1 MVATPFASV
10 YFDCDSTLTSIE
22 GVDELLGEVPVTLRE
37 DIARMTREAM
47 EGSRPL
53 ADVYEQRLALLAP
66 RRQFLEHVG
75 DLYVERTTPDARE
88 LVAALQF
95 LGKRTGI
102 VSGGIDV
109 PVRML
114 AASLGIPAEHVHAVP
129 LQFDR
134 SGNYA
139 GFDHDS
145 LLWRNGGKALLVDA
159 LPRDHHP
166 LCFVGDGATDLEVQ
180 GHCEL
185 FVGFGGVALRP
196 VVKERAQ
203 SWIESPTLA
212 PLLAL
217 VLTDHELERLGA
229 EPRFQVL
236 LERAMRS
243 PA

>member
-1 MVATPFASV
+1 MRALPFASV

-22 GVDELLGEVPVTLRE
+22 GVDELLAEVPAALRE

-47 EGSRPL
+47 EGRRPL
-53 ADVYEQRLALLAP
+53 ADVYEQRLAMLAP

-75 DLYVERTTPDARE
+75 ALYVQRVTPDARE
-88 LVAALQF
+88 VVEALQF
-95 LGKRTGI
+95 LGKRVGI

-109 PVRML
+109 PVRMM
-114 AASLGIPAEHVHAVP
+114 ARHLGIPETHVHAVP
-129 LQFDR
+129 LHFDAA
-134 SGNYA
+134 GNYA
-139 GFDHDS
+139 GFDHAS

-203 SWIESPTLA
+203 CWIESPTLA
-212 PLLAL
+212 PLLAH
-217 VLTDHELERLGA
+217 VLTDGELEQLAGG
-229 EPRFQVL
+229 PRFQLL
-236 LERAMRS
+236 LERAMRAS
-243 PA
+243 A